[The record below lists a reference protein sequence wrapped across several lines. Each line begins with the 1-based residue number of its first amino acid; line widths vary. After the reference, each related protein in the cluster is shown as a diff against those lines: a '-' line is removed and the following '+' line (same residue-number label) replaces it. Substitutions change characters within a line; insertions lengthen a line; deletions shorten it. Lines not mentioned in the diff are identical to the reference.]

1 MGLSNDIISQF
12 IKATRDEKPKENET
26 TVYATAV
33 GEDRVRLD
41 GAGAN
46 VETPVTSTVKM
57 EAGDRVVVQIKNHSA
72 TVLGNTTSQ
81 SASSK
86 DVKDVAKEVNDK
98 ISEFDY
104 IFSNVV
110 TTEQLNAESAR
121 IDSLFTEDAK
131 IRGRLTANEAGIS
144 DLETKNLEVTET
156 LTAHTATITSLSS
169 DKVDTAFLTANYA
182 TIESLNAVDAE
193 VYNLSSTHATFADTT
208 TYQLTAIRATIT
220 DLETNKL
227 SAIEADLRYAN
238 IDFANIG
245 EAAIEN
251 FYSKT
256 GLIDNLVVSSGSVTG
271 TLVGVT
277 IKGDI
282 IEGGTVV
289 ADKLVI
295 QGEDGL
301 YYKLNTNGVTTEAE
315 QTDYNSLNGSII
327 TAKSITATKI
337 SVDDLVAF
345 GATLGGFNITSD
357 AVYSGVKESIDNST
371 SGIYLGSDGQV
382 AFGNADNYLKF
393 YAVYSYYSVTYN
405 SGNGMYTRT
414 STELTM
420 QVGTLV
426 EGAVT
431 TDGHKVY
438 KVEASGTYFCR
449 VATDYRLAIS
459 ADSIMFG
466 TGSKYSMEDV
476 KQLTDHVKIG
486 SYVDVETGETLPCV
500 ELSEMDSSFKMR
512 LTNKTATFADGVND
526 STVLDS
532 DGIETENLRVKN
544 DIRHYDYVWRRRANG
559 NLGLMWMEVTE

>member
-12 IKATRDEKPKENET
+12 IKATRDEKPKGSET
-26 TVYATAV
+26 TVYAYVVDTNS
-33 GEDRVRLD
+33 VRLD
-41 GAGAN
+41 GAGED
-46 VETPVTSTVKM
+46 VVTPVISTVKM
-57 EAGDRVVVQIKNHSA
+57 EADDRVIVQIKNHSA
-72 TVLGNTTSQ
+72 TVIGNVTAK

-86 DVKDVAKEVNDK
+86 DVDNVAKDVADV
-98 ISEFDY
+98 IA
-104 IFSNVV
+104 NVV
-110 TTEQLNAESAR
+110 TTEQLNTEHAR
-121 IDSLFTEDAK
+121 IDTLFTETAK
-131 IRGRLTANEAGIS
+131 IRGRLTANEASIT
-144 DLETKNLEVTET
+144 DLEAKNLEVTET
-156 LTAHTATITSLSS
+156 LTAHSATITSLTTE
-169 DKVDTAFLTANYA
+169 KVDTTFLVANYA
-182 TIESLNAVDAE
+182 TIESLNVVDAT
-193 VYNLSSTHATFADTT
+193 VYNLSSTYATFAETT
-208 TYQLTAIRATIT
+208 TNRLAAINASIV

-227 SAIEADLRYAN
+227 SAAEAELRFAK

-277 IKGDI
+277 IKGDL

-301 YYKLNTNGVTTEAE
+301 YYKLNTNGATIEAE

-345 GATLGGFNITSD
+345 DATIGGFNITAE
-357 AVYSGVKESIDNST
+357 AVYSGIKESIDNST
-371 SGIYLGSDGQV
+371 SGIFLGSDGQV

-405 SGNGMYTRT
+405 SGNGTYTRT
-414 STELTM
+414 NTELTM

-512 LTNKTATFADGVND
+512 LTNKTATFSDGVND

>member
-1 MGLSNDIISQF
+1 MGLSTDIISQF
-12 IKATRDEKPKENET
+12 IKATRDEKPKGSET
-26 TVYATAV
+26 TVYATV
-33 GEDRVRLD
+33 VDGNNVRLD
-41 GAGAN
+41 GAGDDI
-46 VETPVTSTVKM
+46 VTPVTSTVKM
-57 EAGDRVVVQIKNHSA
+57 KANDRVIVQIKNHSA
-72 TVLGNTTSQ
+72 TVIGNMTSQ
-81 SASSK
+81 PVTSDDIDGSIDQITELEILLA
-86 DVKDVAKEVNDK
+86 N
-98 ISEFDY
+98 Y
-104 IFSNVV
+104 V
-110 TTEQLNAESAR
+110 TTDVLNAESAR
-121 IDSLFTEDAK
+121 IDSLIAADIT
-131 IRGRLTANEAGIS
+131 IREQLTANSADIS
-144 DLETKNLEVTET
+144 NLETKHLQVHET
-156 LTAHTATITSLSS
+156 LTAQSASITALSS
-169 DKVDTAFLTANYA
+169 EKVGTDFLIANYA

-193 VYNLSSTHATFADTT
+193 VYNLSSTYATFVDTT
-208 TYQLTAIRATIT
+208 TRHLDAVYADIA

-227 SAIEADLRYAN
+227 SALEADLRFAN

-277 IKGDI
+277 IKGDL
-282 IEGGTVV
+282 IEGGTIV

-345 GATLGGFNITSD
+345 DATIGGFNITNESI
-357 AVYSGVKESIDNST
+357 YSGVKESIDNST
-371 SGIYLGSDGQV
+371 SGIFLGSDGQV

-393 YAVYSYYSVTYN
+393 YAVYTNYAVTYDP
-405 SGNGMYTRT
+405 GTDTYTRT
-414 STELTM
+414 DVLFTS
-420 QVGTLV
+420 QVGALV
-426 EGAVT
+426 DGAVT

-438 KVEASGTYFCR
+438 VVEDSDMYFCR

-486 SYVDVETGETLPCV
+486 SYIDAETGETLPCV

-512 LTNKTATFADGVND
+512 LTNKSATFADGIND
-526 STVLDS
+526 STTIDS